1 VVTEIKLDG
10 HLISVYQYHEEKV
23 NDLHKISVGFKVTSE
38 EYHDTAMLLYRE
50 TFDVIV
56 PERKLSF
63 RGRITNYSTSITNL
77 YLKGQV
83 GDYQLTLTEI
93 VR

>member
-1 VVTEIKLDG
+1 
-10 HLISVYQYHEEKV
+10 
-23 NDLHKISVGFKVTSE
+23 SE

-56 PERKLSF
+56 PERNLSF

-77 YLKGQV
+77 YIKGKV
-83 GDYQLTLTEI
+83 GDYQLTFTEI